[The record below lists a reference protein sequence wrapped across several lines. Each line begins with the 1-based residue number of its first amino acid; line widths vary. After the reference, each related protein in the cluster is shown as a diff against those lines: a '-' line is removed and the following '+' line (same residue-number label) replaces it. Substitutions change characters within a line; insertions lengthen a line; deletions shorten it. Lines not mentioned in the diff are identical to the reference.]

1 MSGIKMRLQSSY
13 YRVYSLIM
21 GGGGRCAY
29 GRVASRILGFLY
41 YYHSDVN

>member
-21 GGGGRCAY
+21 GGGRCAY

-41 YYHSDVN
+41 DYHSDVN